1 MKEGRVKTLLND
13 EFAPLTYQVGFLE
26 ATLENALEVFLK
38 WQSEIGA
45 EFDRQPRHERLAG
58 SLRQALARLEPLTT
72 PPTKVLLMETRS
84 QWTAFF
90 DNGLRVSDPES
101 PVGHLCTILPSRG
114 VVVHCA
120 PDRSQTRD
128 RNALRIY
135 GIVSF
140 RMFAAQKTSWSNQ
153 ERAVVAMNDG
163 GSWLFSADGIQQPFE
178 EPESYKARRIADRLT
193 GKMLERYCKALG
205 IRVFDEAFYGTKAA
219 LINTIQKLP
228 PGAPV
233 MSLEEARSHIVA
245 VS

>member
-1 MKEGRVKTLLND
+1 MRTLLND
-13 EFAPLTYQVGFLE
+13 KLAPLTYQMGFLE
-26 ATLENALEVFLK
+26 ATLENTLERFLD
-38 WQSEIGA
+38 WQCEIGA
-45 EFDRQPRHERLAG
+45 ALNRQPQYERFSA
-58 SLRQALARLEPLTT
+58 SLQQALARLEPLTT

-120 PDRSQTRD
+120 PDRSRTRD
-128 RNALRIY
+128 RDALRIY

-140 RMFAAQKTSWSNQ
+140 RMFVSHQTSWLNQ

-178 EPESYKARRIADRLT
+178 EPESYKAKRIADRLT
-193 GKMLERYCKALG
+193 GEMLERYCKALG
-205 IRVFDEAFYGTKAA
+205 ISLFDETFYGTKAA
-219 LINTIQKLP
+219 VINTVQKLP
-228 PGAPV
+228 VGAPF
-233 MSLEEARSHIVA
+233 MSLADARAHIIA
-245 VS
+245 GG

>member
-1 MKEGRVKTLLND
+1 
-13 EFAPLTYQVGFLE
+13 
-26 ATLENALEVFLK
+26 
-38 WQSEIGA
+38 
-45 EFDRQPRHERLAG
+45 
-58 SLRQALARLEPLTT
+58 
-72 PPTKVLLMETRS
+72 
-84 QWTAFF
+84 
-90 DNGLRVSDPES
+90 VSDPES

-205 IRVFDEAFYGTKAA
+205 IRVFDKSFYGTKAA
-219 LINTIQKLP
+219 LIKTIQKLP
-228 PGAPV
+228 SGAPV